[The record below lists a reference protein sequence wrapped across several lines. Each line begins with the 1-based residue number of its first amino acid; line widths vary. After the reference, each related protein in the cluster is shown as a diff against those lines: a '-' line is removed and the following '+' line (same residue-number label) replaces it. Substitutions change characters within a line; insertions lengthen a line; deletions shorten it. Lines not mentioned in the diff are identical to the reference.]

1 MLRAT
6 SKSVFFNYFRL

>member
-6 SKSVFFNYFRL
+6 SGAP

>member
-6 SKSVFFNYFRL
+6 A

>member
-6 SKSVFFNYFRL
+6 D